1 MRETTSKGKTIRV
14 PTVHL
19 NGTGAESLAKDNR
32 EASAAIRAAIDA
44 VGRATPNARDYYVQE
59 SGADLEA
66 MREHVSRL
74 GRLES
79 VLDEIDAIRMAVW
92 RQDAERKGMR

>member
-1 MRETTSKGKTIRV
+1 MAPAPSRWRRTT
-14 PTVHL
+14 
-19 NGTGAESLAKDNR
+19 R

-79 VLDEIDAIRMAVW
+79 VLDEIDAIRMSVW